1 MRRLVL
7 LIALA
12 IAVPAAWGQTPPATD
27 ALRGAIDI
35 HVHALPDGRPRSLDG
50 IEAARFARDRGMRA
64 IVLKNHWEPTAS
76 LAYIVRKAVPG
87 IEVFGGVDLNLSVGG
102 INPAAVEY
110 MTQVTGGYGRVVW
123 MPTFDAE
130 NAVRFADDR
139 RPFVSV
145 SGNGGV
151 PLPAVKEV
159 IALIAK
165 HNLVLATGHS
175 SPEEVLM
182 LLREGQRQGVRH
194 MVVTHAM
201 NPPILMD
208 VRQMQEAAKLGALI
222 EFVGSSLETPDA
234 PARMDRFAGAIRQIG
249 PEFCILSSDLGQKD
263 NPLPAEGYAAFLAA
277 MRARGFSEADVDL
290 MSKRNPALL
299 LGLP

>member
-1 MRRLVL
+1 VRPFVL

-12 IAVPAAWGQTPPATD
+12 VAVPVASSQTAPARN

-35 HVHALPDGRPRSLDG
+35 HVHALPDSRSRSLDG
-50 IEAARFARDRGMRA
+50 IEAA
-64 IVLKNHWEPTAS
+64 
-76 LAYIVRKAVPG
+76 
-87 IEVFGGVDLNLSVGG
+87 
-102 INPAAVEY
+102 
-110 MTQVTGGYGRVVW
+110 
-123 MPTFDAE
+123 
-130 NAVRFADDR
+130 RFADDR

-151 PLPAVKEV
+151 PLPAVKDV
-159 IALIAK
+159 IALVAK

-175 SPEEVLM
+175 SAEEVLM

-194 MVVTHAM
+194 MMVTHAM

-208 VRQMQEAAKLGALI
+208 VLQMQEAAGLGAFI

-234 PARMDRFAGAIRQIG
+234 PARMDRFADAIRKIG
-249 PEFCILSSDLGQKD
+249 PQFCILSSDLGQKD